1 MRKLAITMGAAAFI
15 LGAWA
20 WTPAQADPREPGVR
34 AWQLL
39 QFGNN
44 RELYAA
50 GCLEWVFQQQIWYNR
65 CAWQYRRGTV
75 VTAKY

>member
-1 MRKLAITMGAAAFI
+1 MRKLAVLTIAVACV
-15 LGAWA
+15 LSAWA
-20 WTPAQADPREPGVR
+20 STPAQADPRVPGVR

-44 RELYAA
+44 RELYNA
-50 GCLEWVFQQQIWYNR
+50 GCLEWVFQMQLWYNR
-65 CAWQYRRGTV
+65 CAWNYRRGPV